1 MNRVRQVVD
10 NLNVG
15 ERIHPDDV
23 MQDLLEVL
31 EEGASPTIGGIYTFI
46 YFAKS
51 PALRYDQHP
60 LVRMEEVFQWGFKA
74 FSFHWREMRQYTW
87 QEMVGGLY
95 EIYPSELAD
104 AMELPT
110 AYYRTK

>member
-1 MNRVRQVVD
+1 MNRVKKVVD

-46 YFAKS
+46 YFAKT

-60 LVRMEEVFQWGFKA
+60 LSVWKRYSNGVSRLLVSTGVK
-74 FSFHWREMRQYTW
+74 
-87 QEMVGGLY
+87 
-95 EIYPSELAD
+95 
-104 AMELPT
+104 
-110 AYYRTK
+110 

>member
-1 MNRVRQVVD
+1 M
-10 NLNVG
+10 G
-15 ERIHPDDV
+15 
-23 MQDLLEVL
+23 
-31 EEGASPTIGGIYTFI
+31 
-46 YFAKS
+46 
-51 PALRYDQHP
+51 
-60 LVRMEEVFQWGFKA
+60 FQG

-110 AYYRTK
+110 AIIVLNRKKRGR

>member
-31 EEGASPTIGGIYTFI
+31 EEGASPTIGGISLLSTLQRLLHYVMTNI
-46 YFAKS
+46 
-51 PALRYDQHP
+51 L
-60 LVRMEEVFQWGFKA
+60 
-74 FSFHWREMRQYTW
+74 
-87 QEMVGGLY
+87 
-95 EIYPSELAD
+95 
-104 AMELPT
+104 
-110 AYYRTK
+110 